1 LTFKLN
7 YVIPKIDPFKNKG
20 GVEMKKFI
28 ERLFRAESQ
37 EEKTRRK
44 LSHRFN
50 CREDQI
56 SLTSEEAISGD
67 IKYHQGYL
75 YLDTGSEIPEILR
88 KSFPILKRMDEIEKS
103 GSKLKLPE
111 IVDGYLELLV
121 FLSAEQIILPQKING
136 DFITD
141 LSSVKGLIIPDD
153 ISGNIDLRYL
163 ESSEDLVLPEN
174 FRGIVY
180 LNKYWSDEEKAAIKE
195 RYPNLKIEFVY
206 Y

>member
-1 LTFKLN
+1 
-7 YVIPKIDPFKNKG
+7 
-20 GVEMKKFI
+20 MKKFI
-28 ERLFRAESQ
+28 EKLFRTESQ
-37 EEKTRRK
+37 EEKTKRK

-56 SLTSEEAISGD
+56 SLTAEEAISGD
-67 IKYHQGYL
+67 IKYHQGDL
-75 YLDTGSEIPEILR
+75 CLDNGSELPKILR
-88 KSFPILKRMDEIEKS
+88 GSFPFCKMMNETEKS

-111 IVDGYLELLV
+111 VVDGDLELSP
-121 FLSAEQIILPQKING
+121 FRSSEYIILPQKING
-136 DFITD
+136 DFNAGFF
-141 LSSVKGLIIPDD
+141 SAKGLIIPDD